1 MDRFSALKA
10 FTRVVEAGSFT
21 RAADSLNMPNATL
34 SKTIQQL
41 EAHLGVSLLQ
51 RTTRRITVT
60 PEGREYYE
68 KARCLLEDL
77 EEIDASFNT
86 ARNKPKGHLRIAIGG
101 STACDVLIPLLA
113 DFMTSWP
120 DIRIDLQ
127 VADKPADLIS
137 GNIDCAIRG
146 GPMEDSTL
154 IARKIGEAT
163 LVTCATP
170 GYLQRY
176 GTPASP
182 DELHHGHSAH
192 QLSVA
197 DQRQSVSVSLYAS
210 RRQHRAE
217 DRAPSRINESNA
229 HIAAGEA
236 GLGIVQ
242 TFTYSLKPALASG
255 ELVEISAPGARPP
268 YPFHVVY
275 ARHRHVPPGSAS
287 LLTGWRR
294 FFRPR
299 CRVSARY
306 LTRSRSPYRV
316 GVARREHLSL
326 HLPLLLDSPG
336 RQNRDAPLPF
346 FAFSWSRT
354 CISLALLCRG
364 AKLVEQIQL
373 GDALA
378 VEMREH
384 HAGL

>member
-182 DELHHGHSAH
+182 DELHHGHRLISY
-192 QLSVA
+192 LSPA
-197 DQRQSVSVSLYAS
+197 SGRAFPFRFTRHGVSTELKTEP
-210 RRQHRAE
+210 HLG
-217 DRAPSRINESNA
+217 INESNA
-229 HIAAGEA
+229 HCRRRGGLRHCADLYLFAETGAGERRT
-236 GLGIVQ
+236 GGDPQRL
-242 TFTYSLKPALASG
+242 
-255 ELVEISAPGARPP
+255 APGPLSFSRCLCPAPARPAP
-268 YPFHVVY
+268 
-275 ARHRHVPPGSAS
+275 A
-287 LLTGWRR
+287 
-294 FFRPR
+294 PR
-299 CRVSARY
+299 LY
-306 LTRSRSPYRV
+306 
-316 GVARREHLSL
+316 
-326 HLPLLLDSPG
+326 
-336 RQNRDAPLPF
+336 
-346 FAFSWSRT
+346 
-354 CISLALLCRG
+354 
-364 AKLVEQIQL
+364 
-373 GDALA
+373 
-378 VEMREH
+378 
-384 HAGL
+384 